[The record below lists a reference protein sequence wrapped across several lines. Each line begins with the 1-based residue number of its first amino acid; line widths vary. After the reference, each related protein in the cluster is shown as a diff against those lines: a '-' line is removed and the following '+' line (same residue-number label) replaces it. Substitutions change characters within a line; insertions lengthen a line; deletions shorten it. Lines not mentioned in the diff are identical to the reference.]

1 MNVKAVIKIGV
12 FVLMLALLSAC
23 TSNFLLVPRDAWR
36 VSISTPSVYPVSVT
50 QAYGVNDEED
60 WTSLLHNFSQFMRIS
75 DFKNINPRFDGYDG
89 YGLPI
94 ADYAMNQQEQIAPIK
109 LPPNE
114 LYIYWT
120 SLINTKFFVTK
131 YEVPSNVRELMG
143 RKGQYRSWD
152 GTLEGDCYR
161 TEFVFGLL
169 PDGNAKI
176 YLRGC
181 GEIVFLKDLA
191 ANRNLDKDAN
201 GASAEM
207 YINGSV
213 LGDIHKRA
221 ADQGVSL
228 DPIPWDKVNKV
239 YAKEPIISLEEVLD
253 R

>member
-1 MNVKAVIKIGV
+1 MKRIFTLMAV
-12 FVLMLALLSAC
+12 FVLYAC
-23 TSNFLLVPRDAWR
+23 SLNASSLPDRPWT
-36 VSISTPSVYPVSVT
+36 VSVTTPSAYPVSVT

-75 DFKNINPRFDGYDG
+75 DFKNISPRFEGYDG

-94 ADYAMNQQEQIAPIK
+94 ADYAMNQQRQITPIK

-131 YEVPSNVRELMG
+131 YEIPSNVRELVG
-143 RKGQYRSWD
+143 RKGQYRNWD

-191 ANRNLDKDAN
+191 ANRILDKDAN

-213 LGDIHKRA
+213 LGRIHKRA

-239 YAKEPIISLEEVLD
+239 YAKEPIISLEEALA